1 MSSDSFTKDNL
12 DSYLKELSKV
22 FRKINGKY
30 ATAEIILVGGAA
42 ILTNYNFRDA
52 TTDVDAIIRS
62 TASMKEAI
70 NQVGD
75 TFSLPN
81 GWLNAD
87 FTKTASYSQK
97 LIQFSVPYKTFNR
110 VLDVRTVKAEYLVAM
125 KLRSGRKYKND
136 LSDII
141 GILAEHEK
149 QGVPITI
156 EMVNKAVVDLY
167 GGWEDFP
174 NDSKSFIEDAM
185 TNGNFDEVYTSV
197 KTEEIESKD
206 LLQEFEKDYPKVVK
220 ESNVNDIIAN
230 LKKRNS

>member
-75 TFSLPN
+75 AFSLPN

-156 EMVNKAVVDLY
+156 EAVNKAVIDLY
-167 GGWEDFP
+167 GGWGDFP
-174 NDSKSFIEDAM
+174 HDSKSFIEDAM
-185 TNGNFDEVYTSV
+185 ANGNFDEVYTSV